1 MMFAFAME
9 KLINIINH
17 YKKGKWMYFFNA
29 LILLLFSSY
38 FLIEKSQHNEKLSN
52 FWMLFF
58 AGFVWLGIF
67 IYKRVQLAEK
77 QRTS

>member
-1 MMFAFAME
+1 MFAFAME
-9 KLINIINH
+9 KLISIINH
-17 YKKGKWMYFFNA
+17 YKKGKWMYLFNA
-29 LILLLFSSY
+29 LILLLFSGY
-38 FLIEKSQHNEKLSN
+38 FLLENTRQNEKYSN

-77 QRTS
+77 ERSS

>member
-1 MMFAFAME
+1 MK
-9 KLINIINH
+9 KLLSIINH

-29 LILLLFSSY
+29 LILLLFSGY
-38 FLIEKSQHNEKLSN
+38 FLLENTRQNEKHSN

-77 QRTS
+77 ERSS